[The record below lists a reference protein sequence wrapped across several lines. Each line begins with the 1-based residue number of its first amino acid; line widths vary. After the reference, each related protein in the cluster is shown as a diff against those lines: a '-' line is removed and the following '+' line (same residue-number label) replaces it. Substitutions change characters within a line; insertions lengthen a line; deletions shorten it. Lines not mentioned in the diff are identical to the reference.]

1 MNKKKLLNASIP
13 AVLLLLVIISVIA
26 YINYDRTTPKSEVE
40 LYFLNAEGTGI
51 VAEQREVRYRDDQ
64 EKVKNTLERL
74 KKGPSNSNRGPVIA
88 KGTEIQRLTFID
100 NDRAVVDF
108 SDKFLTG
115 DPAKDVLNT
124 YAVVKTLCSTGCVTS
139 VEVTVNGNLIQ
150 DRDGNSFEF
159 ISASD
164 INLETEEYSSEMKD
178 VSLYFADKSGG
189 SLIKEER
196 NIKITDLRPVE
207 EYIINELI
215 KGSNDNSLESLL
227 SRKTTLMSVDIEN
240 NICYLNF
247 KSDFIKNNSG
257 SNEHEQLVIY
267 SIVNSLT
274 EISNITRVQF
284 YMDGKRVEKFGSV
297 DIKDP
302 ISRNTDIIQEM

>member
-1 MNKKKLLNASIP
+1 MNKKKLLKTAIP
-13 AVLLLLVIISVIA
+13 AALILLVIIIVLA
-26 YINYDRTTPKSEVE
+26 YINYDRTTPKAEVD
-40 LYFLNAEGTGI
+40 LYFLNSDGTGI
-51 VAEQREVRYRDDQ
+51 VAEQRAVRYHDDR

-74 KKGPSNSNRGPVIA
+74 KKGPSNPKKGSVIA
-88 KGTEIQRLTFID
+88 KGTEINSITFEEP
-100 NDRAVVDF
+100 DRVIVDF
-108 SDKFLTG
+108 SNSFLTG

-124 YAVVKTLCSTGCVTS
+124 YAVVKTLCSTGCVTA

-178 VSLYFADKSGG
+178 VVLYFADKSGKQ
-189 SLIKEER
+189 LVREER

-215 KGSNDNSLESLL
+215 KGTNTGSLQSLL
-227 SRKTTLMSVDIEN
+227 SKKTTLISVDIEN

-257 SNEHEQLVIY
+257 SAEHERLVIY

-274 EISNITRVQF
+274 EMSNIARVQF
-284 YMDGKRVEKFGSV
+284 YMDGKRVDKFGSV
-297 DIKDP
+297 DIKNF
-302 ISRNTDIIQEM
+302 ISRDTDIIKN

>member
-1 MNKKKLLNASIP
+1 MNKKKLLKIIIP
-13 AVLLLLVIISVIA
+13 AALLLLVIIGIMSYV
-26 YINYDRTTPKSEVE
+26 NYDRTTPKAEVD
-40 LYFLNAEGTGI
+40 LYFLNDDGTGI
-51 VAEQREVRYRDDQ
+51 VAEQRTIRYRDDR

-74 KKGPSNSNRGPVIA
+74 KKGPSNSKRGPVITR
-88 KGTEIQRLTFID
+88 GTEINRITFVEAERVI
-100 NDRAVVDF
+100 VDF
-108 SDKFLTG
+108 SDSFLTD

-124 YAVVKTLCSTGCVTS
+124 YAVVKTLCSTGCVTA
-139 VEVTVNGNLIQ
+139 VEVTVNGNLVQ

-178 VSLYFADKSGG
+178 VVLYFADKSGKQ
-189 SLIKEER
+189 LVREER

-215 KGSNDNSLESLL
+215 KGTDSASLQSLL
-227 SRKTTLMSVDIEN
+227 SKKTTLISVDIEN

-257 SNEHEQLVIY
+257 SAEHERLVIY

-284 YMDGKRVEKFGSV
+284 YMDGKRVDKFGSV
-297 DIKDP
+297 NIKDF
-302 ISRNTDIIQEM
+302 ISRNTDIIQN